1 MWSSGIVFHNSQLSR
16 RIGFPSASKCLP
28 LVPSR
33 PADVVSHLSRL
44 AFVLQMWCPHCIRIA
59 VRLPPTTSNGLPGAA
74 HSHVPIA
81 SHLLPGCLRDMV
93 LQMPLYWFPWPLHVS
108 PCALCCPARRMSLFT
123 CLPSCVSWCAYTS
136 VRLLTCPL
144 YFQRQKAVGFQFPE
158 AGGASPLLLPSAYVR
173 RVPGSLELCPP
184 CVSQRIPRFVFHL
197 VSRFVDCPVLHCV
210 SHFVP
215 DIVPHFVSQ
224 HVSDCASNFARRC
237 VFQCVLHCASPPAC
251 PGNLFPLSFPLCPP
265 PSSIFVPIS
274 RPTCVQM
281 GFPRCCFPAVSRMMC
296 GSCLSPLS
304 STCRPAFSND
314 CRPETQMWFPT

>member
-1 MWSSGIVFHNSQLSR
+1 MFHVTAFGFAGCILLPASLVSLLVLHLSHSCLSFCHVDVVFQLSSGIVFHNSQLSR

-74 HSHVPIA
+74 HSHFPIA

-123 CLPSCVSWCAYTS
+123 RLPSCVSWCAYTS

-184 CVSQRIPRFVFHL
+184 LCLP
-197 VSRFVDCPVLHCV
+197 
-210 SHFVP
+210 
-215 DIVPHFVSQ
+215 
-224 HVSDCASNFARRC
+224 AY
-237 VFQCVLHCASPPAC
+237 PPA
-251 PGNLFPLSFPLCPP
+251 
-265 PSSIFVPIS
+265 
-274 RPTCVQM
+274 
-281 GFPRCCFPAVSRMMC
+281 
-296 GSCLSPLS
+296 LS
-304 STCRPAFSND
+304 STLSLALLTALFSTASPTLSPTLCPTLSPSMFPTAPPTLHPAAFSNVS
-314 CRPETQMWFPT
+314 CIALRLQLVPEICFH